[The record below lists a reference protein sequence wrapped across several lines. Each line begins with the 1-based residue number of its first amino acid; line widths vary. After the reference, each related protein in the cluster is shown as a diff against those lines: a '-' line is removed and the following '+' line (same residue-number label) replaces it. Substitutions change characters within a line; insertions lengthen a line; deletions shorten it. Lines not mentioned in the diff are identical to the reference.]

1 VQWRE
6 NLGVDV
12 KVRQLESDQFFYSL
26 MQEKDNL
33 FDMGWIADYPHQQ
46 DFLEVLFHTGSDINY
61 GEYSN
66 PAVDALLDKAGVEA
80 DKAKSISLY
89 QQAEQMLIDDTA
101 CVPLYF
107 GKNYVLV
114 KPYVKNYTE
123 SPLGFAMLNQVWLD
137 K

>member
-1 VQWRE
+1 
-6 NLGVDV
+6 
-12 KVRQLESDQFFYSL
+12 
-26 MQEKDNL
+26 
-33 FDMGWIADYPHQQ
+33 
-46 DFLEVLFHTGSDINY
+46 
-61 GEYSN
+61 
-66 PAVDALLDKAGVEA
+66 LLDKAGVEA